1 MLRNVTWGGVN
12 PARRNAFT
20 LAEVL
25 ITLGIIGV
33 VSALTLPSVITNYKK
48 QQTVNQLKATYSI
61 ISQAVKAS
69 EVDNGTLDTWDIP
82 DVAQN
87 SFGVSTYDSGKE
99 FSEKYLLPYLK
110 IVRTCKYRTTECF
123 PDSAYYLDGK
133 SDSYFRG
140 NSNATYNFVLSNG
153 TVVGVWPRGKVAEI
167 YIDING
173 KKNPNK
179 LGIDEFVLV
188 LVKSEISST
197 NFGINNKA
205 GLYFYGSGLN
215 RNVLKTSTCC
225 QCAKS
230 GTQSGLHCGALI
242 MLDGWKIA
250 DDYPW

>member
-61 ISQAVKAS
+61 ISQAIKAS

-82 DVAQN
+82 DAN
-87 SFGVSTYDSGKE
+87 WGNDSYNYGKE

-123 PDSAYYLDGK
+123 PDSAYYLSGTK
-133 SDSYFRG
+133 NNYSSATS
-140 NSNATYNFVLSNG
+140 NSTYNFVLNNG
-153 TVVGVWPRGKVAEI
+153 TVVGIWPRGSLVEI
-167 YIDING
+167 YIDLNG
-173 KKNPNK
+173 KRKPNRS
-179 LGIDEFVLV
+179 GIDEFDILI
-188 LVKSEISST
+188 VKSAFQNVYGKFT
-197 NFGINNKA
+197 KA
-205 GLYFYGSGLN
+205 GVYFYGSGYD
-215 RNVLKTSTCC
+215 RNTLRTSVYACP
-225 QCAKS
+225 KS
-230 GTQSGLHCGALI
+230 GSSTGLYCGALI
-242 MLDGWKIA
+242 MLDGWKIS